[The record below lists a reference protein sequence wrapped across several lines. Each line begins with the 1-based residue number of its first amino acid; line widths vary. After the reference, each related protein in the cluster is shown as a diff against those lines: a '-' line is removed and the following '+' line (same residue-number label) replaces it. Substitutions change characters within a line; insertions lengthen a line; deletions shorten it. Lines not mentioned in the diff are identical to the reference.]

1 MRTSMQNSGAS
12 QRLRWLGWA
21 VSLPWRMRWRRW
33 FGISTLLVLSM
44 VMMGSDVLHISPT
57 TRATAASSFSLE
69 NWVTRN
75 LTSKALSGLFDFL
88 PGRGHSQEE
97 RESAVQAYFEL
108 GEQVRRIEGT
118 LALSVAK
125 EGVGGVENPEAA
137 ALEER
142 LEELRDQR
150 DGLSSLVA
158 TTLEQAVAKVLRE
171 QDLDRDWGPFE
182 PLFPPVS
189 FRLDRLPKLI
199 VVSPRDRIATL
210 EVHLLESDL
219 SVAERMEL
227 ETAVGSDQNRSAL
240 VTGLGGLAT
249 FPSLVSDSQS
259 LRSSLQTIAHE
270 WLHHYFFF
278 HSLGQAYSDSGNM
291 TTLNETAADIGGKEL
306 GDLVFESLGGE
317 IPKPVDATEPST
329 EDEEG
334 FDFNKTMR
342 ETRLHTD
349 ELLEAGLVDEA
360 EAYMEERRRIFVE
373 NGYPIRVLNQA
384 YFAFHGTYAENA
396 ASVSPIAGQL
406 RQVRGDSE
414 NIGRFIQRVRG
425 FGDYQSFLDY
435 VNGSP

>member
-1 MRTSMQNSGAS
+1 MQNSGAL
-12 QRLRWLGWA
+12 QKLGWVA
-21 VSLPWRMRWRRW
+21 SLPWRLHWRRW
-33 FGISTLLVLSM
+33 IGVSALLVVSM
-44 VMMGSDVLHISPT
+44 VMMGSDVLDISPT
-57 TRATAASSFSLE
+57 TRATAANSFSVE
-69 NWVTRN
+69 GWVTRN
-75 LTSKALSGLFDFL
+75 LTTKALYGLFDFL
-88 PGRGHSQEE
+88 PGRGHSQDE
-97 RESAVQAYFEL
+97 REAAVQAYFEL

-125 EGVGGVENPEAA
+125 DGVGSVDNPEAA

-150 DGLSSLVA
+150 DDLSGLVEA
-158 TTLEQAVAKVLRE
+158 TLEQSVAEVLRE
-171 QDLDRDWGPFE
+171 QDLERDWGPFE
-182 PLFPPVS
+182 LLFPPVS

-199 VVSPRDRIATL
+199 VVSPRDRIETL

-219 SVAERMEL
+219 SVVERMAL
-227 ETAVGSDQNRSAL
+227 EAAVGSDQDRSAL
-240 VTGLGGLAT
+240 ITGLGGLAT

-270 WLHHYFFF
+270 WLHQYFFF
-278 HSLGQAYSDSGNM
+278 HALGQSYFDSSDM

-306 GDLVFESLGGE
+306 GDLVFESLGGKILQTVE
-317 IPKPVDATEPST
+317 ADPTT
-329 EDEEG
+329 EDDEK
-334 FDFNKTMR
+334 FDFNGTMR

-360 EAYMEERRRIFVE
+360 EAYMEERRLIFVE

-406 RQVRGDSE
+406 RQVRDDSE

-425 FGDYQSFLDY
+425 FGDYKSFLDY
-435 VNGSP
+435 VNGLP

>member
-1 MRTSMQNSGAS
+1 
-12 QRLRWLGWA
+12 
-21 VSLPWRMRWRRW
+21 
-33 FGISTLLVLSM
+33 M
-44 VMMGSDVLHISPT
+44 VMMGSDVLDISPT
-57 TRATAASSFSLE
+57 TRATAASNFSLE
-69 NWVTRN
+69 EWVTRN

-88 PGRGHSQEE
+88 PGRGHSQDE
-97 RESAVQAYFEL
+97 RQAAVQTYFEL
-108 GEQVRRIEGT
+108 GDQVRRIEGT

-125 EGVGGVENPEAA
+125 DGVGGVGNPEAV

-150 DGLSSLVA
+150 DDLSTLVEA
-158 TTLEQAVAKVLRE
+158 TLEKAVAEVLRE
-171 QDLDRDWGPFE
+171 QDLDREWGPFE

-227 ETAVGSDQNRSAL
+227 EAAVGSDQGRSAL
-240 VTGLGGLAT
+240 ITGLGGLAT

-270 WLHHYFFF
+270 WLHQYFFF
-278 HSLGQAYSDSGNM
+278 HALGQSYFDSGDM

-317 IPKPVDATEPST
+317 IPRSVDAEPTTEEP
-329 EDEEG
+329 EG

-349 ELLEAGLVDEA
+349 ELLKAGLVDKA
-360 EAYMEERRRIFVE
+360 EAYMEERRQTFVE

-406 RQVRGDSE
+406 RQVRDDSE
-414 NIGRFIQRVRG
+414 NIGQFSHRVRG

-435 VNGSP
+435 VNGLP